1 MHMFFDEKLSHD
13 HEIKKKKF
21 KFNILSHEINLIK
34 YVG

>member
-13 HEIKKKKF
+13 HEIKKK
-21 KFNILSHEINLIK
+21 IQLQHLISWDNLIK